1 VEHHSIMPF
10 FVQPQQQPQPIA
22 TPNIANESPV
32 RVEVAMD
39 LIRLLSEKT
48 MTRAA
53 AAPNGLSV
61 ELIPGQKLATCETL
75 ALANA
80 CNCLSE
86 YFTGRLSAND
96 MEKVNLKAAKQSIEP
111 PEANDDVMTG
121 TAVYCL
127 MCAELDAPS
136 PLCRWCKGCGKI
148 TITPIR
154 G

>member
-1 VEHHSIMPF
+1 MNHPIMPF

-61 ELIPGQKLATCETL
+61 EFIPGQKLATCETL

-86 YFTGRLSAND
+86 YFTGRLGAND
-96 MEKVNLKAAKQSIEP
+96 MEKVNLKAAKQAVENS
-111 PEANDDVMTG
+111 DDDRTTG
-121 TAVYCL
+121 TAVHCF
-127 MCAELDAPS
+127 MCAELEAPAPS
-136 PLCRWCKGCGKI
+136 CRWCGGCGKVI
-148 TITPIR
+148 ITPMR

>member
-1 VEHHSIMPF
+1 MNHPIMPF

-32 RVEVAMD
+32 RVEVAIE

-53 AAPNGLSV
+53 AAPNGLAV

-96 MEKVNLKAAKQSIEP
+96 MEKVNLKAAKQSIEHH
-111 PEANDDVMTG
+111 EADDDVTPG
-121 TAVYCL
+121 VAVHCL